1 MTSALVVD
9 RDCQAMPDLVRR
21 IGLQVVPLTVVV
33 DGVPHAE
40 GVDLAASGI
49 TEAWRRGAELTTSSP
64 SPGDMLEAYDAAGD
78 PEAAVTTMAT
88 YVVEQAAGRPLRIGV
103 GHLGVGDLAAELEAS
118 LRERLVAVELVR
130 YVVGLSI
137 AVYTGLGTVGCVFA
151 GA

>member
-78 PEAAVTTMAT
+78 PEAAVT
-88 YVVEQAAGRPLRIGV
+88 YVVERAAGRPLRIGV
-103 GHLGVGDLAAELEAS
+103 GYLGAGDLAAELEGS